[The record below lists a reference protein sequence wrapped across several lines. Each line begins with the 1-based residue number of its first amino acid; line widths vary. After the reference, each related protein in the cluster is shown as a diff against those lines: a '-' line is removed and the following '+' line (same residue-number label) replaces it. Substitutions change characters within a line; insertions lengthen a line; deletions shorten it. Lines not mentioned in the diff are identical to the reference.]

1 MSINDFFTLPTGVQ
15 ITYAVLL
22 WPAIW
27 AEALITAA
35 FVGDI
40 GRQRK
45 ERHTHGAERHAAM
58 HPGMRKVS

>member
-1 MSINDFFTLPTGVQ
+1 MSIDDFFTLPTGVR
-15 ITYAVLL
+15 ITYVLLL

-27 AEALITAA
+27 AAALMTFA

-45 ERHTHGAERHAAM
+45 EAM